1 MEKNIAIRCISEKSK
16 GFGNFSRSL
25 TLCKNLKKKGF
36 EVDFIINS
44 NDYLESRLKKE
55 KFNYIIIPKKVNF
68 KNEDSFLIKKYFE
81 NKYKIIILDM
91 REYGEQLSKKL
102 LKYIPIVLIDD
113 AFSKNVYS
121 NIIINGSINKKFHNY
136 IIKNNKNKKYL
147 GPNFFMANNNF
158 LKNKKKQIEIKKK
171 NKYKIIISIGG
182 SDPNQLT
189 IYILKSIVM
198 ISNIKITIIVGPFFT
213 DSNKIIDICKNYKNV
228 EVKYSPIKIWNE
240 FKKADVVIS
249 KSGITLYELAIMG
262 IPTMCISS
270 FKHEEPSAKEFMK
283 KKFLINLGM
292 QKNVNKNQI
301 KFELLKL
308 LKDTKKRKLMS
319 AQGKKIVD
327 GKGLE
332 RVTKIIDSFLVK
344 IK

>member
-1 MEKNIAIRCISEKSK
+1 MKKNIAIRCISEKSK

-25 TLCKNLKKKGF
+25 TLSKNLKKKGF
-36 EVDFIINS
+36 KVDFIINS
-44 NDYLESRLKKE
+44 NEYLESSLKKE
-55 KFNYIIIPKKVNF
+55 KFDYIIIPKKINY
-68 KNEDSFLIKKYFE
+68 KNEDSFLFKKYFE
-81 NKYKIIILDM
+81 KKYKIIILDM

-102 LKYIPIVLIDD
+102 SKHIPIVLIDD

-121 NIIINGSINKKFHNY
+121 DIIINGSINKKFHNY

-147 GPNFFMANNNF
+147 GANFFMANNNF
-158 LKNKKKQIEIKKK
+158 LKNRKKQIEIKKK

-182 SDPNQLT
+182 SDPNHLT
-189 IYILKSIVM
+189 MYILKSIVM
-198 ISNIKITIIVGPFFT
+198 ISNIKIIIIVGPFFKDT
-213 DSNKIIDICKNYKNV
+213 KKIINICKNYKNV
-228 EVKYSPIKIWNE
+228 EVKDSSIKIWNE

-292 QKNVNKNQI
+292 QENVNENQI
-301 KFELLKL
+301 KCELLKI
-308 LKDTKKRKLMS
+308 LKNIKKRKIMS
-319 AQGKKIVD
+319 TQGKKIVD

-332 RVTKIIDSFLVK
+332 RVTKIVELFLTK
-344 IK
+344 MN